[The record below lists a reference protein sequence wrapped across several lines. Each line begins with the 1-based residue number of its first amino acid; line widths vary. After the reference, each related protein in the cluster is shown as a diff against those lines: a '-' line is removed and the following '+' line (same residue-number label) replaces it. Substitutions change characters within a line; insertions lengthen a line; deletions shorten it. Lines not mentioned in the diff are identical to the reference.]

1 MQNKDNNDN
10 SSNLVLKPP
19 SNLNTLFNQFNTSS
33 QTYGFKDL
41 KNVIKC
47 KYYNIE
53 EVQTMKIPN
62 KKNYLSLFHIN
73 TCSLTKS
80 FEDLNC
86 LLKTI
91 NTSFDVIAISET
103 RLLKNTKI
111 VKNIISQI
119 LLMSLFKLN

>member
-1 MQNKDNNDN
+1 MQNKDNDDN

-41 KNVIKC
+41 ENVIKC